1 MKVAFYV
8 KNSSF
13 ANIDCRSV
21 EIGNPGIGG
30 TWHVILIVASQLAR
44 RYNGID
50 VSVFVNE
57 INDNLPKGP
66 VYYHAMDANNAVKQ
80 ADKKNFDYF
89 VLNYSSFNWKNY
101 DYSGL
106 RSSIKLIPW
115 CHNFVGR
122 HRRGL
127 NEFYKNSRIARV
139 VNVGR
144 EQMELYYDHLAF
156 SKMDYIYNCVP
167 IDNNLIEKVY
177 DIPFSKRGHIVTFV
191 GSLRKAKSFHVLA
204 SIWPQI
210 IKRVPDAELYVIGSA
225 KLYDENTELGKYGVA
240 ENSYEKAFMKY
251 LLDEKGRVLSSVHFM
266 GNLGLEKFE
275 ILQKTKVGVPNPLGI
290 GETFCISAVEMQ
302 AMGATVVAMTA
313 PGYFDTFINGKMVS
327 NKEQLVDII
336 TQELLSDNP
345 FVPYYDTI
353 NSITNKFSVDNVVND
368 WEILLWKSF
377 SKHIHPLLPIRNRLY
392 HLKWLKIS
400 LMKIKNK
407 LPFLNKIYNIEYFY
421 YLKSRFL

>member
-1 MKVAFYV
+1 
-8 KNSSF
+8 
-13 ANIDCRSV
+13 
-21 EIGNPGIGG
+21 
-30 TWHVILIVASQLAR
+30 
-44 RYNGID
+44 
-50 VSVFVNE
+50 
-57 INDNLPKGP
+57 
-66 VYYHAMDANNAVKQ
+66 
-80 ADKKNFDYF
+80 
-89 VLNYSSFNWKNY
+89 
-101 DYSGL
+101 
-106 RSSIKLIPW
+106 
-115 CHNFVGR
+115 
-122 HRRGL
+122 
-127 NEFYKNSRIARV
+127 
-139 VNVGR
+139 
-144 EQMELYYDHLAF
+144 
-156 SKMDYIYNCVP
+156 
-167 IDNNLIEKVY
+167 
-177 DIPFSKRGHIVTFV
+177 
-191 GSLRKAKSFHVLA
+191 
-204 SIWPQI
+204 
-210 IKRVPDAELYVIGSA
+210 
-225 KLYDENTELGKYGVA
+225 
-240 ENSYEKAFMKY
+240 
-251 LLDEKGRVLSSVHFM
+251 M

-368 WEILLWKSF
+368 WEILLRKSF

-400 LMKIKNK
+400 LMKIKSK